1 MREFEW
7 KCSKFHGTFPA
18 PSLAQTH
25 PTYFLFMKFP
35 KRHYAFEQFS
45 FLPPSPTSFVP
56 SKDATLFY
64 YFACSPEEFCEY
76 FFRVCLG
83 ILH

>member
-1 MREFEW
+1 MGCPVKDFV
-7 KCSKFHGTFPA
+7 
-18 PSLAQTH
+18 
-25 PTYFLFMKFP
+25 M
-35 KRHYAFEQFS
+35 
-45 FLPPSPTSFVP
+45 TSHSGLQRTMTSWISSWGVVTEVNGKKVN
-56 SKDATLFY
+56 S